1 MKILIISK
9 FFYPSVTPRSFRTT
23 ALAKAFAKAGH
34 EVQVYTSWNE
44 EIHPAY
50 AVEHGMEIH
59 PLSKWI
65 WKDIRADKGA
75 GPFRLVRRILKR
87 GLQLS
92 LEYPDIQFLFT
103 TRRLLRKK
111 NGYDLLITI
120 AVPHAIHWGA
130 ALARTRKHRIAK
142 TWVADCGDPFM
153 FEKTDTF
160 RKWFYFAWF
169 EKLFCRKADH
179 ITVPIEDAKEA
190 YYPEFRHKIKMIPQG
205 YDFNEVPI
213 DHNLYRKNPVPTF
226 AYAGAFIPGVRDPK
240 NFLEYLLTLKCP
252 FLFIIYTNQTSIV
265 IPYAERSEG
274 RIEIRPYV
282 PRAELLPVLAG
293 MDFLVNIG
301 NGTNIQSPSKLIDY
315 QICGRPV
322 LSVDSFSLNSSV
334 ITQFLSGDYS
344 GQISLGDLSA
354 YDIKNVSKQ
363 FLQLTQ

>member
-1 MKILIISK
+1 M
-9 FFYPSVTPRSFRTT
+9 
-23 ALAKAFAKAGH
+23 
-34 EVQVYTSWNE
+34 
-44 EIHPAY
+44 
-50 AVEHGMEIH
+50 
-59 PLSKWI
+59 
-65 WKDIRADKGA
+65 
-75 GPFRLVRRILKR
+75 
-87 GLQLS
+87 
-92 LEYPDIQFLFT
+92 
-103 TRRLLRKK
+103 
-111 NGYDLLITI
+111 
-120 AVPHAIHWGA
+120 AIHSCSRRPILSGNGSI
-130 ALARTRKHRIAK
+130 LPGLKK
-142 TWVADCGDPFM
+142 T
-153 FEKTDTF
+153 
-160 RKWFYFAWF
+160 
-169 EKLFCRKADH
+169 FCRKADH

-213 DHNLYRKNPVPTF
+213 DHNLYRKNPVPPF
-226 AYAGAFIPGVRDPK
+226 AYAGAFIPGVLGIRK

-334 ITQFLSGDYS
+334 ITQFCQVIIQDRLAWVICRPMTLKCFKAIFTTYPMMNDPECSP
-344 GQISLGDLSA
+344 
-354 YDIKNVSKQ
+354 KP
-363 FLQLTQ
+363 